1 MKVNIKQ
8 IAGNWDL
15 GYAMDKHLIKS
26 TYLGDDEYGNPRFQ
40 NDRTEVGEAVYQ
52 LKYQNDM
59 SQVDALAQCLL
70 VNAVPLFQ
78 NIQLIIPMAATNERA
93 VQPVTAITNALAL
106 KMGNNM
112 LSFNRLLIK
121 APGGTSLKNLKTKEE
136 KIAAVAGAFTYQDQ
150 IGKDGP
156 FNALIVDDLF
166 HTGASME
173 AAVTALRGYNKIN
186 KIYVAALTW
195 R

>member
-1 MKVNIKQ
+1 MKVNIKP
-8 IAGNWDL
+8 ITGNWDL

-26 TYLGDDEYGNPRFQ
+26 TYLGDNEYGKPMFQ

-59 SQVDALAQCLL
+59 DQVDALAQCLL

-78 NIQLIIPMAATNERA
+78 NIQLIIPMAASNVRKI
-93 VQPVTAITNALAL
+93 QPVTAITDALAS
-106 KMGNNM
+106 KIGNNM
-112 LSFNRLLIK
+112 FSFNELLIK
-121 APGGTSLKNLKTKEE
+121 APGGVSLKNLNTKEE
-136 KIAAVAGAFTYQDQ
+136 KEVAVADAFSYQNQ
-150 IGKDGP
+150 IVGDGP

>member
-1 MKVNIKQ
+1 M
-8 IAGNWDL
+8 
-15 GYAMDKHLIKS
+15 IKS
-26 TYLGDDEYGNPRFQ
+26 TYLGDNEYGKPMFQ

-59 SQVDALAQCLL
+59 DQVDALAQCLL

-78 NIQLIIPMAATNERA
+78 NIQLIIPMAASNVRKI
-93 VQPVTAITNALAL
+93 QPVTAITDALAS

-112 LSFNRLLIK
+112 FSFNELLIK
-121 APGGTSLKNLKTKEE
+121 APGGVSLKNLNTKEE
-136 KIAAVAGAFTYQDQ
+136 KEAAVADAFSYQNQ
-150 IGKDGP
+150 IVGDGP